1 MKESQALKL
10 TIFPTSVR
18 VCAQLCRTLCDPMD
32 RGAWQGFFRQEYWS
46 GLPFPTPGDLPDPGI
61 RSVSFGSLALTDGFF
76 TASFILV

>member
-46 GLPFPTPGDLPDPGI
+46 GLPFPTPGDLSNPGVKPT
-61 RSVSFGSLALTDGFF
+61 SFVSPALAGRFF
-76 TASFILV
+76 TNGVS